1 MNYVTLNNGVKMPQ
15 LGLGV
20 WRIPNEEVTKVVS
33 EALDIGYRLIDTAG
47 AYRNEKGVGDAIA
60 ASQIPREEIFV
71 TTKVR
76 NSYQGYDNTL
86 RSFENSLKELQ
97 LDYIDLYL
105 IHWPQPAYD
114 QYVETFQALEKL
126 YEEGLVRAIGVSNFN
141 IEHLQRIFSE
151 CEVTPVVNQVEC
163 HPYLQQRELKK
174 FCQEHQIYIE
184 SYSPLFQGG
193 ELLEDPVITEMAARY
208 NKTPAQVVIRW
219 HLQEE
224 SIVIPKTVT
233 PSRMK
238 ENLDVFDFQLTFEE
252 MNQIKALNRN
262 ERKLPEPNEMN
273 HR

>member
-20 WRIPNEEVTKVVS
+20 WRIPNEEVTEVVS

-163 HPYLQQRELKK
+163 HPYLQQKELKA
-174 FCQEHQIYIE
+174 FCKDHDIFVEAW
-184 SYSPLFQGG
+184 SPIAKGG
-193 ELLEDPVITEMAARY
+193 DILKDEVIKEIAETHG
-208 NKTPAQVVIRW
+208 KSPAQVVLRW
-219 HLQEE
+219 HMQEGT
-224 SIVIPKTVT
+224 IAIPKSVT
-233 PSRMK
+233 PSRIE
-238 ENLDVFDFQLTFEE
+238 ENIDIFDFELTDEE
-252 MNQIKALNRN
+252 MEKIARLDRN
-262 ERKLPEPNEMN
+262 GRIGRDPNEMYVK
-273 HR
+273 